1 MGIPRAQLVA
11 IRWLSVAA
19 FASAVSVRLC
29 DPLLPEL
36 SRLFDASAADV
47 ARTVSAF
54 SLAYGL
60 TQAFVGP
67 LGDRIGKY
75 RLIAWLTLLSTLGT
89 LAAAFST
96 QLDMLVAARWVAG
109 ATAAGII
116 PLAMAW
122 IGDTV
127 PYEDRQ
133 TTLAAF
139 LVGQV
144 LGVVSGQMLGGLFA
158 DTLGWR
164 GAFVAVAVL
173 YALTGLAVLH
183 QARHNPFTRAPQT
196 APSPTVAV
204 PATATPP
211 ALLDAWRAVLSTAWA
226 RVILAVVML
235 EGAMV
240 FGALAL
246 APSLAHQRFGLSL
259 TASAA
264 LVAGFGLGG
273 LVYLLGARTFVRRL
287 GESGLAT
294 LGGVLSGCGWLLIV
308 LSPAAPW
315 MLPGSVMA
323 GLGFYMLHN
332 TLQTHATQMVPR
344 WRGTA
349 VALFAATYFL
359 GQSVGVTAAAW
370 LTQHLGVDGPFLL
383 AACALPLLGLSL
395 ALLLRRRSALDQ
407 TRPHP

>member
-1 MGIPRAQLVA
+1 MGIPLAQRVA

-19 FASAVSVRLC
+19 FASSVSVRLC

-60 TQAFVGP
+60 TQLLVGP
-67 LGDRIGKY
+67 LGDRVGKY
-75 RLIAWLTLLSTLGT
+75 RLIAWLALLSTAGT
-89 LAAAFST
+89 LAAAFAPG
-96 QLDMLVAARWVAG
+96 LDMLVAARWVAG

-127 PYEDRQ
+127 PYENRQ
-133 TTLAAF
+133 ATLAGF

-144 LGVVSGQMLGGLFA
+144 LGVVSGQLLGGLFA

-164 GAFVAVAVL
+164 GAFVSVAAL
-173 YALTGLAVLH
+173 YALTGLAVMH
-183 QARHNPFTRAPQT
+183 QARHNPSTRPIDPVRDTTGTAAPR
-196 APSPTVAV
+196 
-204 PATATPP
+204 
-211 ALLDAWRAVLSTAWA
+211 ALVKAWNAVLSAAWA
-226 RVILAVVML
+226 RLILGVVML
-235 EGAMV
+235 EGSLV

-246 APSLAHQRFGLSL
+246 APSLVHHRFDLGL
-259 TASAA
+259 TASAG

-273 LVYLLGARTFVRRL
+273 LIYLSGARTFVRWL
-287 GESGLAT
+287 GEGGLAT
-294 LGGVLSGCGWLLIV
+294 AGGLLGGAGWLL
-308 LSPAAPW
+308 LLLAPAASW
-315 MLPGSVMA
+315 MLPASCMA

-332 TLQTHATQMVPR
+332 TLQTNATQMVPA

-349 VALFAATYFL
+349 VALFASAYFL
-359 GQSVGVTAAAW
+359 GQSLGVTIAAW
-370 LTQHLGVDGPFLL
+370 LTQHLDRHSPFLV
-383 AACALPLLGLSL
+383 AAVGLPLLGAAMSARLRQ
-395 ALLLRRRSALDQ
+395 RRRDAQAAEKS
-407 TRPHP
+407 P